1 MATKKEK
8 EQLIEILK
16 FTPRTYKISLWGYG
30 GESVMGTVDRKIYDY
45 FKSRRLDLSDFA
57 WDSDYAAEHNIPEDM
72 WPFPPGSW
80 YECDDMA
87 HINGVVLDSGTVRI
101 EDENGDE
108 VLQSGLEDFQDEDCP
123 EIDYT
128 AETFIDDK
136 PAGTIV
142 FIGNSNEKGTFFEGD
157 IELTAPFDINKLTF
171 NVEDIDG
178 STVVNG
184 IEYDGIDIDNWG
196 GDTTGKSS
204 EFGFYVAG
212 SLKDGKW
219 ERYRN
224 SDDCTYKMTEWFS
237 KKVDPVREG
246 IYEIDTGKKNE
257 WPNTFPT
264 TALWTG
270 TRWIGVWAD
279 DTPETEAVKIKQ
291 WRGIAYDPDANQEAV
306 MDIRDIM
313 DRVKNLKEF
322 KVVRNVSEEFVLNGK
337 MPYDIKLDKNNV
349 LTVSLMA
356 VDKEEAERRVSEFI
370 SGMNDDQMD

>member
-57 WDSDYAAEHNIPEDM
+57 WDSDYAAEHNIPQEM

-108 VLQSGLEDFQDEDCP
+108 VLQSGLDSFQDEDCP

-171 NVEDIDG
+171 NVEDVDG

-184 IEYDGIDIDNWG
+184 IEYDGIGIDNWG

-291 WRGIAYDPDANQEAV
+291 WRGIAYDPDAN
-306 MDIRDIM
+306 
-313 DRVKNLKEF
+313 
-322 KVVRNVSEEFVLNGK
+322 
-337 MPYDIKLDKNNV
+337 
-349 LTVSLMA
+349 
-356 VDKEEAERRVSEFI
+356 
-370 SGMNDDQMD
+370 

>member
-57 WDSDYAAEHNIPEDM
+57 WDSDYAAEHDIPQKM

-128 AETFIDDK
+128 AEIFIDDK

-157 IELTAPFDINKLTF
+157 IELTSPFDINKLTF
-171 NVEDIDG
+171 QVEDVDG
-178 STVVNG
+178 SEVVNG
-184 IEYDGIDIDNWG
+184 ISYDGECIDNHG

-291 WRGIAYDPDANQEAV
+291 WRGIAYDPDAN
-306 MDIRDIM
+306 
-313 DRVKNLKEF
+313 
-322 KVVRNVSEEFVLNGK
+322 
-337 MPYDIKLDKNNV
+337 
-349 LTVSLMA
+349 
-356 VDKEEAERRVSEFI
+356 
-370 SGMNDDQMD
+370 

>member
-57 WDSDYAAEHNIPEDM
+57 WDSDYAEENNIPEDM

-171 NVEDIDG
+171 NVEDVDG

-184 IEYDGIDIDNWG
+184 IEYDGESIDNWG

-264 TALWTG
+264 TARWTG

-291 WRGIAYDPDANQEAV
+291 WRGIAYDPDAN
-306 MDIRDIM
+306 
-313 DRVKNLKEF
+313 
-322 KVVRNVSEEFVLNGK
+322 
-337 MPYDIKLDKNNV
+337 
-349 LTVSLMA
+349 
-356 VDKEEAERRVSEFI
+356 
-370 SGMNDDQMD
+370 

>member
-57 WDSDYAAEHNIPEDM
+57 WDSDYAEENNIPEDM

-171 NVEDIDG
+171 NVEDVDG

-184 IEYDGIDIDNWG
+184 IEYDGESIDNWG

-212 SLKDGKW
+212 SLKEGKW

-264 TALWTG
+264 TARWTG
-270 TRWIGVWAD
+270 ARWIGVWAD

-291 WRGIAYDPDANQEAV
+291 WRGIAYDPDAN
-306 MDIRDIM
+306 
-313 DRVKNLKEF
+313 
-322 KVVRNVSEEFVLNGK
+322 
-337 MPYDIKLDKNNV
+337 
-349 LTVSLMA
+349 
-356 VDKEEAERRVSEFI
+356 
-370 SGMNDDQMD
+370 

>member
-57 WDSDYAAEHNIPEDM
+57 WDSDYAEENNIPEDM

-171 NVEDIDG
+171 NVEDVDG

-264 TALWTG
+264 TARWTG

-291 WRGIAYDPDANQEAV
+291 WRGIAYDPDAN
-306 MDIRDIM
+306 
-313 DRVKNLKEF
+313 
-322 KVVRNVSEEFVLNGK
+322 
-337 MPYDIKLDKNNV
+337 
-349 LTVSLMA
+349 
-356 VDKEEAERRVSEFI
+356 
-370 SGMNDDQMD
+370 